1 MRYDDTGALSEAS
14 DLLKANWVKEFDTAV
29 NELSA
34 GITGAQDNAQE
45 IMNGISSLQSTAL
58 VRKCDLGNLVE
69 SKKTFVA
76 LVSSL
81 QNWVVL
87 VGLQDSLKGL

>member
-1 MRYDDTGALSEAS
+1 MAS
-14 DLLKANWVKEFDTAV
+14 RLFNPRQPTAFLAF
-29 NELSA
+29 NL
-34 GITGAQDNAQE
+34 T
-45 IMNGISSLQSTAL
+45 L